1 MSTFTQWQ
9 QRLALS
15 WGELHHLAA
24 SVMDEWKELNG
35 GGRMPARGSQED
47 DVSMFHD
54 LLLDAMEAIDEA
66 DAYAGRY
73 LNGVVR

>member
-1 MSTFTQWQ
+1 
-9 QRLALS
+9 
-15 WGELHHLAA
+15 
-24 SVMDEWKELNG
+24 MDEWKELNG